1 MLTNTCIGIGTFG
14 NLEFTKLAVQSVE
27 DTTNKLVDFF
37 LVVGKPEDEKTIEWL
52 KSKNIPHSIH
62 SSNRGFPA
70 SVNDIYDYAWGN
82 KAAYDRYLK
91 LPFNGGNCN
100 LFVENGSKFTNYSYE
115 DFCSLTWLNNQFKYD
130 NLIIMGN
137 DVLAYP
143 YAIDNLIHVAETTDY
158 DWVCPR
164 EVSVFTLLK
173 AHPELK
179 ELFAGREL
187 RITPEDLQKRPWEAF
202 DEYKN
207 DPSYCDIRFSQT
219 HNMCLYKKSVFDKVG
234 YIDVNFYPAY
244 FEDNDLVKRALLTDL
259 KSCTLNHTFYFHFWS
274 RTINQETGGSNSKFF
289 SLNSNFYIKKWG
301 GPFLKETYSVPF
313 NGESNF
319 FNLGGI
325 KIDSRE
331 REQEVINYWK
341 ETK

>member
-1 MLTNTCIGIGTFG
+1 
-14 NLEFTKLAVQSVE
+14 
-27 DTTNKLVDFF
+27 
-37 LVVGKPEDEKTIEWL
+37 
-52 KSKNIPHSIH
+52 
-62 SSNRGFPA
+62 
-70 SVNDIYDYAWGN
+70 
-82 KAAYDRYLK
+82 
-91 LPFNGGNCN
+91 
-100 LFVENGSKFTNYSYE
+100 
-115 DFCSLTWLNNQFKYD
+115 
-130 NLIIMGN
+130 MGN